1 MNLDMK
7 YLSPVTSIFSA
18 ILLSTLIAS
27 CGKQAKMERCKFV
40 EIEPP
45 EFEVEIGDVD
55 IEGGEVEMVCGDK
68 IVDVAWN
75 DFKRKLRIDPKNY
88 INNLAGFKQEV
99 SCLIDERSKK
109 KEILCSRPSR
119 NDEFVTIKYTLD
131 D

>member
-1 MNLDMK
+1 MK
-7 YLSPVTSIFSA
+7 SISTISSIVTT
-18 ILLSTLIAS
+18 ILASTLVVS
-27 CGKQAKMERCKFV
+27 CGNQAKMERCKFV

-68 IVDVAWN
+68 IVDVPWKQ
-75 DFKRKLRIDPKNY
+75 FQKRLRIDPKPY
-88 INNLAGFKQEV
+88 INNLAGFKKEV

-109 KEILCSRPSR
+109 KEIFCSRPSR
-119 NDEFVTIKYTLD
+119 NDEFVTLQFQLD